1 VKTFVKI
8 SIKSKRYG
16 DYYSWQKMKK
26 LCLGAFEAYCY
37 HFAVDILAHVSKNA
51 ILCAIETRHEKSKEN
66 DGKVKNRQI

>member
-1 VKTFVKI
+1 
-8 SIKSKRYG
+8 
-16 DYYSWQKMKK
+16 MKK